1 MLHCALLCIT
11 PVTVECLQV
20 RGGNAN
26 NSATVL
32 AHLGFQA
39 EFLGTIAEGQ
49 VRLQMKVY
57 LMILFTASLQEGSW
71 LLESLHRDGVSTA
84 HCRQLPAEVCPNS
97 VVISCPSSGSRTI
110 LHTNL
115 GMPEL
120 STTDLSTRDLTK
132 YRQDRVH

>member
-1 MLHCALLCIT
+1 M
-11 PVTVECLQV
+11 

-49 VRLQMKVY
+49 VRVQMKVY
-57 LMILFTASLQEGSW
+57 LMILFNVQEGSW
-71 LLESLHRDGVSTA
+71 LLESLRSDGVTTA

-132 YRQDRVH
+132 YRQDRLHWSTGCLYKLSRINVLFGP